1 MIFVLALAAVA
12 DAQDAPPPPAPSP
25 PPPAQPVA
33 DPPPPVVAPS
43 PPMQPQVQAPGMQPA
58 VPPRP
63 SVMAKRWAIGLDVG
77 PESLQP
83 NRDGSDKTD
92 FGQLELAGRFRIRA
106 PIEVGIALHL
116 GASKDISEGG
126 FYLEARYRFRPDKPL
141 DVYATGGLGVLA
153 VAHKEASEDAKRG
166 RGSLRIGAGIE
177 YRWSWF
183 ALIAELRLVGVGEND
198 TLAPMA
204 PETVDYRLSRYKL
217 SGGSLALGTNF
228 YF

>member
-1 MIFVLALAAVA
+1 MVRAWMFLLALTAIAR
-12 DAQDAPPPPAPSP
+12 AQDAPPPPAPAP
-25 PPPAQPVA
+25 PLAQPA
-33 DPPPPVVAPS
+33 
-43 PPMQPQVQAPGMQPA
+43 VQAPGMQPA
-58 VPPRP
+58 VAPRA
-63 SVMAKRWAIGLDVG
+63 SVMARRWAIGLDVG
-77 PESLQP
+77 PESLTP
-83 NRDGSDKTD
+83 KRDGAVETD

-106 PIEVGIALHL
+106 PIEVGVALHL

-126 FYLEARYRFRPDKPL
+126 FYLEGRYRFRPEKPL
-141 DVYATGGLGVLA
+141 DVYATAGLGVLS
-153 VAHKEASEDAKRG
+153 VAHKDASEDAKRG

-198 TLAPMA
+198 ELAPMS

-217 SGGSLALGTNF
+217 SGGSVALGTNF